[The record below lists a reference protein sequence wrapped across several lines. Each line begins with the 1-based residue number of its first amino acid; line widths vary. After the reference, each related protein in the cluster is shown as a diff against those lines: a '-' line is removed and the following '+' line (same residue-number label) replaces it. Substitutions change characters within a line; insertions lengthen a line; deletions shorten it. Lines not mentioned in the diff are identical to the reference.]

1 MSLFKSKNSRERL
14 LRNVQEV
21 SFAVDE
27 ARLYLDTHP
36 DDRKAQLYFDRYN
49 DARRKAIQE
58 FEQSYGP
65 LLTDNIEASKTG
77 WTWINNPFP
86 WDEEVN

>member
-14 LRNVQEV
+14 LRNVQEI

>member
-86 WDEEVN
+86 WDEEVD

>member
-27 ARLYLDTHP
+27 AKLYLDTHP
-36 DDRKAQLYFDRYN
+36 DDRRAQLYFDRYN
-49 DARRKAIQE
+49 DARQKAIQE

-65 LLTDNIEASKTG
+65 LLTDNIEAAKTG
-77 WTWINNPFP
+77 WTWINDPFP
-86 WDEEVN
+86 WDEGVN